1 MLPVLTLLLGASPLA
16 IAAQVSL
23 QLDTPVLSEGQS
35 VGLVLT
41 VTDTSVRNGPPR
53 FAVPEGLQA
62 AFESQKQQQ
71 LMLNYNLTTSTMYRY
86 TLTALKAGEYTIP
99 AVSVQTAAGALQTGP
114 VSVRVQPRG
123 ASAAGVNELT
133 GELSDAVRWVGQEV
147 VYHLRFATD
156 RPIQNGNWVAPEGK
170 GFVVDPAIEHV
181 ITNGTLGDGDTRLVV
196 RDLYLPLRFTEPGR
210 ITIPGGALQAQFPV
224 ERARRRRGQLE
235 QLFPEMG
242 MLMEMRSDVFS
253 AETLTRDIKDPP
265 KAGRPPEWSG
275 LVGTFQLTS
284 HVNGAPS
291 TGPMHVNVGD
301 TITIAVDLVGSA
313 PVSGVKLPPLVGD
326 GFKVYDDQ
334 PVATGVI
341 RDGKIVATSSFKRA
355 VVPERPGPLTIP
367 AISLP
372 TFDPATGSYLVL
384 RTEPLELDV
393 QGSAATANVASFSS
407 GAAPVVDAGAT
418 DELLPVRTN
427 PSLSPPWPGKWALL
441 LLLPGVLA
449 LAGSGVK
456 AAVARRAAVVP
467 GARALGFADLPDDP
481 HERLSGLEQ
490 IFRESVAPGLGI
502 GAAAV
507 RGEDLAR
514 LGALADEAQAVYRL
528 LERARYADAGGAE
541 RKAVEDLEAALRAF
555 VRRLT

>member
-1 MLPVLTLLLGASPLA
+1 MLPVLTLLLGASPVA

-23 QLDTPVLSEGQS
+23 RLDTPVLSEGQS

-53 FAVPEGLQA
+53 FAVPEGLRA
-62 AFESQKQQQ
+62 AFESQEQEQ

-133 GELSDAVRWVGQEV
+133 GELSDDVRWVGQEV

-181 ITNGTLGDGDTRLVV
+181 ITNGTLGDGDKRLEV

-224 ERARRRRGQLE
+224 ERTRRRRGQLE

-253 AETLTRDIKDPP
+253 AETLTREIKDPP

-275 LVGTFQLTS
+275 LVGTFLLTS

-291 TGPMHVNVGD
+291 TGPMRVNVGD

-372 TFDPATGSYLVL
+372 TFDPATGSYVVL
-384 RTEPLELDV
+384 HTEPLELDV

-407 GAAPVVDAGAT
+407 GAAPVVEAGAT
-418 DELLPVRTN
+418 DELLPVRTD
-427 PSLSPPWPGKWALL
+427 PSLSPPWPREWALFL
-441 LLLPGVLA
+441 LGPGAIA
-449 LAGSGVK
+449 LAAS
-456 AAVARRAAVVP
+456 AARAALARRTTVAP
-467 GARALGFADLPDDP
+467 GARALSFADLPDDP

-490 IFRESVAPGLGI
+490 IFREAVAPGLGV

-507 RGEDLAR
+507 HGEDLAR
-514 LGALADEAQAVYRL
+514 LGPLAEEAQAVYRL
-528 LERARYADAGGAE
+528 LERARYADGGGGE